1 MLSEARYEDM
11 ITTLPTKAGQL
22 LLMGFTQA
30 PGGEA
35 SRLSEPSTSFFPLD
49 SHVPASRKKL
59 AQGGPVVTLT
69 REEPGLPVVGIG
81 HSHGGEEVKG
91 RKQNWSFNRDRER
104 RVGRS
109 CFVAHLKA
117 HPTNV
122 AFKTESQPR
131 GRERAGGQ
139 IDCSREQPTEARR
152 PERRGGAEPAVEER
166 VNLKSTF
173 KRFSTCR

>member
-1 MLSEARYEDM
+1 
-11 ITTLPTKAGQL
+11 
-22 LLMGFTQA
+22 MGFTQA

-35 SRLSEPSTSFFPLD
+35 SRLSEPSTSLLPLD
-49 SHVPASRKKL
+49 SHVPTSRKKL

-122 AFKTESQPR
+122 LKLTPNLEVEREQVARLTAAGRNQPR
-131 GRERAGGQ
+131 LHGQNVEVAQSLQLKRE
-139 IDCSREQPTEARR
+139 
-152 PERRGGAEPAVEER
+152 
-166 VNLKSTF
+166 
-173 KRFSTCR
+173 